1 MTSLNLTFLGTGSS
15 IPTLKRNH
23 PAVHLYYQGRD
34 KHSILFDCGEGTQ
47 LQLLKAKIN
56 FMQID
61 YIFIT
66 HWHVDH
72 FIGIFGLLS
81 SMGLEGREREINIFG
96 PGIDKIKSEVF
107 KFFNFRF
114 KINFIDSVREG
125 IVFEN
130 EEFFVE
136 SMKVKHTIETVAYKF
151 IEKPRIKLDKEK
163 IKKLEL
169 NWEEC
174 KKIKD
179 KKKIKKSR
187 KVIKLKDISF
197 EIPGKKIVYSGDTIY
212 LKKME
217 KFCAGADIL
226 MHDCN
231 YFSREDVEDKMH
243 SCLEDVLKFRKLVKK
258 LYLFHIGRKYQS
270 PSELEKKVKKYKNV
284 FVSRDLEKVKV

>member
-23 PAVHLYYQGRD
+23 PTVHLHYQGRD

-47 LQLLKAKIN
+47 LQLTKAKIN
-56 FMQID
+56 FMHIN

-66 HWHVDH
+66 HWHLDH
-72 FIGIFGLLS
+72 FIGIFALLS
-81 SMGLEGREREINIFG
+81 SMGMEGREREINIIG
-96 PGIDKIKSEVF
+96 PGIDKINKSLF

-130 EEFFVE
+130 EEFLVK
-136 SMKVKHTIETVAYKF
+136 SMKVRHTIETVAYKF
-151 IEKPRIKLDKEK
+151 VEKPRIKLDKEK
-163 IKKLEL
+163 IKKLKL
-169 NWEEC
+169 TWEEC
-174 KKIKD
+174 KRIKE
-179 KKKIKKSR
+179 KQKIKKDG
-187 KVIKLKDISF
+187 KAIKLKDISF
-197 EIPGKKIVYSGDTIY
+197 ETQARKLVYSGDTIY

-217 KFCAGADIL
+217 KFCKGADIL
-226 MHDCN
+226 VHDCN
-231 YFSREDVEDKMH
+231 YFSREDLEKKMH

-270 PSELEKKVKKYKNV
+270 QSELGKKVKKYKNV
-284 FVSRDLEKVKV
+284 FVSKDFEKVKI